1 MAAVRGYRLALGV
14 LFVLA
19 GCSASNTSNVATST
33 SEVVA
38 SSTSIVEANQ
48 ADAEANAVA
57 PEGYSS
63 ISTNDGRSRIYK
75 VVDLS
80 NGDDDVPMLLVLH
93 GFGGSGAAMS
103 SYTSIESALA
113 DAGIDAVVVY
123 PEGTGAETGSPQS
136 WNAGGCCPFA
146 MFEPVDDVGFFS
158 KLISTV
164 ETDYSTDSDRVWVI
178 GHSNGGMMGYR
189 LACELAD
196 KISAIGVAAG
206 ALMLD
211 SCTPT
216 RAVDVLHLHGDLDA
230 VVPLNG
236 GNALGIE
243 FPSTRQSIDHYA
255 DAAGCAAALTSTS
268 NVVERTCATKR
279 VVLTT
284 DANWTHDWQP
294 DWSRRFVEFFAA
306 TSGA

>member
-14 LFVLA
+14 LLVLA
-19 GCSASNTSNVATST
+19 GCSASNTSDVATST
-33 SEVVA
+33 SEVVT
-38 SSTSIVEANQ
+38 SSTSSVEANQ
-48 ADAEANAVA
+48 PDAQANAVA

-80 NGDDDVPMLLVLH
+80 NGEDDVPMLLVLH

-268 NVVERTCATKR
+268 NFVERTCATKR

>member
-1 MAAVRGYRLALGV
+1 MKQMSEFRKSLLLIGVFFALT
-14 LFVLA
+14 
-19 GCSASNTSNVATST
+19 GCADATSQNTDTTVESASTTTVSAQST
-33 SEVVA
+33 AAPVMVV
-38 SSTSIVEANQ
+38 
-48 ADAEANAVA
+48 

-63 ISTNDGRSRIYK
+63 ITTDDGRTRTYR
-75 VVDLS
+75 VVDMS
-80 NGDDDVPMLLVLH
+80 NGEDDVPMVLVLH
-93 GFGGSGAAMS
+93 GFDGSGAAMS
-103 SYTSIESALA
+103 SYSGIESALTE
-113 DAGIDAVVVY
+113 AGVDAVVVY

-158 KLISTV
+158 RLITTV
-164 ETDYSTDSDRVWVI
+164 ETDYSTDPDRVWVI

-189 LACELAD
+189 LACELSD
-196 KISAIGVAAG
+196 KISAVGVAAG

-216 RAVDVLHLHGDLDA
+216 RAVNVLHLHGDLDTI
-230 VVPLNG
+230 VPING
-236 GNALGIE
+236 GNALGIV
-243 FPSTRQSIDHYA
+243 FPSTRDSVNRYA
-255 DAAGCAAALTSTS
+255 DAALCDAASTSTT
-268 NVVERTCATKR
+268 NVVERTCGSRR

-284 DANWTHDWQP
+284 DPTWTHDWQP